1 MYLMQRASSLEKHL
15 MLGKTEGRRRRGWQK
30 GTWLVGI
37 TDSMDMTL
45 SKLQEIVKDREA
57 WHAAVHGVAKSRIWL
72 SYWTTEYTFRME
84 YLQGAV
90 GLSVLPLACC
100 HILQIQSQIP
110 SSGEPYLVPSL
121 LLFLQNRT
129 HYTSVSYST
138 WGPLVILAHL
148 HVLHFPL
155 ISELLMPIK

>member
-1 MYLMQRASSLEKHL
+1 
-15 MLGKTEGRRRRGWQK
+15 
-30 GTWLVGI
+30 
-37 TDSMDMTL
+37 
-45 SKLQEIVKDREA
+45 
-57 WHAAVHGVAKSRIWL
+57 
-72 SYWTTEYTFRME
+72 ME

-129 HYTSVSYST
+129 HYTSVSYNT